1 MGVQAA
7 LVLGMLF
14 SVMLA
19 GPIANRDV
27 HLTPNGQGVQG
38 WRVAF
43 CLVGS
48 ISILVAALLH
58 VYFIEPR
65 PHEEPAVGHTP
76 STGVR
81 AGITDELRSLVG
93 FFKIPTFSIMIM
105 QGIFGTIPWT
115 VMGNQMLFFQ
125 LSGLTDFEATILAT
139 EGLVVGIF
147 GNMLGGFVADA
158 LARRFGYHGRP
169 LNAQFT
175 VAVGMPL
182 IIAMFYWIT
191 PGEGEFYM
199 YFLLLFSWALLGCWA
214 QSGTNFPILCEI
226 VPADKRCRILAW
238 ECCLEN
244 TIASAITPFVVAA
257 VSEYFGYS
265 YSEDDKN
272 DPIAKIEAAR
282 ALGKSMTL

>member
-93 FFKIPTFSIMIM
+93 FFKIPTFCIMIM

-115 VMGNQMLFFQ
+115 VMGNQMLCFKLAGISDGESTF
-125 LSGLTDFEATILAT
+125 LAT
-139 EGLVVGIF
+139 EQLVIGIF
-147 GNMLGGFVADA
+147 GSLLGGYVADA
-158 LARRFGYHGRP
+158 LASRFGLYGRP
-169 LNAQFT
+169 LNAQIT
-175 VAVGMPL
+175 VAAGIPL
-182 IIAMFYWIT
+182 IYLMYGGIA
-191 PGEGEFYM
+191 PGEGT
-199 YFLLLFSWALLGCWA
+199 ALTYGVLI
-214 QSGTNFPILCEI
+214 F
-226 VPADKRCRILAW
+226 
-238 ECCLEN
+238 
-244 TIASAITPFVVAA
+244 
-257 VSEYFGYS
+257 
-265 YSEDDKN
+265 
-272 DPIAKIEAAR
+272 
-282 ALGKSMTL
+282 